1 MAKSQGKP
9 TNLSAQAVLI
19 DISHC
24 IRIVILFGWV
34 DDDIAVFFPNG
45 EGDLQVMRLSGKIIL
60 NSKESTL
67 VITTIS
73 SRGSLCCLIA
83 FPRIISERPLEY
95 T

>member
-45 EGDLQVMRLSGKIIL
+45 EGDLRVMRLRGK
-60 NSKESTL
+60 
-67 VITTIS
+67 
-73 SRGSLCCLIA
+73 
-83 FPRIISERPLEY
+83 
-95 T
+95 